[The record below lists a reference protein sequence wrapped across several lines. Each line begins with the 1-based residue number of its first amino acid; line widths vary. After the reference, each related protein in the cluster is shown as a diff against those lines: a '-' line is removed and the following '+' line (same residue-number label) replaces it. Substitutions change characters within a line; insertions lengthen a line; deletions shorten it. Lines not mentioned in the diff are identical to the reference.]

1 MVINKVLSSV
11 VTTGTGVTDDDG
23 VLGNVDEG

>member
-1 MVINKVLSSV
+1 MVRNKVLSKV

-23 VLGNVDEG
+23 VLGNVDED